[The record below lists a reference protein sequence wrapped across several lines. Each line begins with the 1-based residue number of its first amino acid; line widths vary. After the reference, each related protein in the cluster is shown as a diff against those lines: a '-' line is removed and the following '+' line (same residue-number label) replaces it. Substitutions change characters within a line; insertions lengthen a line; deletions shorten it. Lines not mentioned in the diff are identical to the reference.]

1 MPTPTAQ
8 LPSLQPSQV
17 LLVETSSMDS
27 PPSVQEDA
35 HLIAAGECFMFL
47 SWVHSAMCDLLAL
60 HSLGPQGRAR
70 YNAAYQAGGPWP
82 AEFSDER
89 LTLSKESFRTLK
101 NRFLDTWPQ
110 WRTHAVHEAIERV
123 VLLRNAIGHAHVQL
137 HRPYLLYVPED
148 GRWPALGAN
157 FTCERC
163 RLPLLSCTCAHA
175 TVKSL
180 ILPCREPWF
189 VASLYAD
196 IQCVD
201 TQCLLPTAKFLG
213 VEYQG
218 CAWPDGSGSYSVTRH
233 SPNGGNPVKLWY
245 DLYDLEHALSKTRSA
260 NSRTARQRYLRIYL
274 RRLGLGVG
282 RGGRYGWAT
291 ESELHKVRDMVNAAV
306 DRAAAGETALLRG
319 EDLP

>member
-1 MPTPTAQ
+1 
-8 LPSLQPSQV
+8 
-17 LLVETSSMDS
+17 
-27 PPSVQEDA
+27 
-35 HLIAAGECFMFL
+35 
-47 SWVHSAMCDLLAL
+47 MCDLLAL
-60 HSLGPQGRAR
+60 NPLGPQGRAR
-70 YNAAYQAGGPWP
+70 YNAAFQAGGPWP
-82 AEFSDER
+82 GDFTEER
-89 LTLSKESFRTLK
+89 LTLSKNSFGSLK

-110 WRTHAVHEAIERV
+110 WRAHTVQDAIERV
-123 VLLRNAIGHAHVQL
+123 VLLRNAIGHAHVQPY
-137 HRPYLLYVPED
+137 RPYLLYVPED

-163 RLPLLSCTCAHA
+163 RLPLKSCTCAHA

-201 TQCLLPTAKFLG
+201 TQCLLPTAKLLG

-218 CAWPDGSGSYSVTRH
+218 CAWPDGSGSHSVTRH

-245 DLYDLEHALSKTRSA
+245 DIYDLEHALSGTRSA
-260 NSRTARQRYLRIYL
+260 NSRTPRQRCLRIYL

-291 ESELHKVRDMVNAAV
+291 ESELHRVRDLVNAAP

-319 EDLP
+319 EHPP